1 MKEIIEK
8 ISSYNI
14 FNYLFP
20 GILFCVLI
28 QSFTSIKLIQDEI
41 VTGFVTY
48 YFIGLIISRIGSL
61 IIEPI
66 LKSLKIIRFA
76 NYREFVAQSKTD
88 QKIELLSEVNNMYRT
103 LLSCCLCI
111 IIVKIYMS
119 IDPNLLFFMSV
130 GWIILLLMLIA
141 LFAFSF
147 KKQTDFIRTRVEN
160 KEGK

>member
-88 QKIELLSEVNNMYRT
+88 QKIELLSEINNMYRT
-103 LLSCCLCI
+103 ILSCCLCF